1 MANRTF
7 NNVKMN
13 VTLKTQSTRANL
25 LSTSEDIAVQ
35 MGKIQKWY
43 TDFAWSA
50 FTAPTVSVTGTG
62 NAVTTASFNTSTGL
76 LTLTK
81 GKTFVTSAESRTILS
96 DLLTDTEFIDAAR
109 KDTHIDVAANAL
121 SGAPKAVGIYAIGMR
136 SMEGLSVD
144 DVTDFRIIGDR
155 DHLLYH
161 VGYLYKDGYIRY
173 TDFASL
179 LTPADVTGTSGITVT
194 LVNSNSVSQK
204 VRPIATYPCG
214 VQIGHSNS
222 ITAGTASGSATKTLT
237 FGDTFTIPTVTYDAN
252 GHITA
257 TGVTTMTMPDNPNT
271 DARVYQSKSTYTSFR
286 PLLMGSN
293 NSTTP
298 ANLETAVTGQT
309 YVNAALYCQP
319 STGSIYTAGNIYL
332 TSSPAAINFV
342 DSSNTTYGAIS
353 ENSSGN
359 LWIGSREQ
367 NTHHHTGRTYISAG
381 YDSTN
386 QVGYSTIRVAVP
398 NAANT
403 SASIFD
409 VWHSGN
415 TYQVIPNEQAGT
427 WEDVG
432 IPLTTDRAF
441 KLIRAGNGTNA
452 SYPPDWFGGSAYRY
466 GSGIAIGVSDT
477 AALIA
482 FRSNR
487 MNTIPHIT
495 CAGGGRGSDYSS
507 ALSSEPADWQWNYTN
522 YYTRSGTDP
531 DYEYTPV
538 PAGTS
543 APTFAANTYYLS
555 YSKPTWY
562 FSITGKNKSV
572 YDLDNLQATSLST
585 NAGSNINPVYF
596 TGGIPTAC
604 TMTASGA
611 YWPALTYVKSDGTL
625 DIGGYL
631 DFHRSSSD
639 TSNYY
644 YRIYT
649 DSTGVRFIGGSSLG
663 DNNVVT
669 MTAPKMNQIRF
680 ITSDSTTG
688 STVTGIR
695 VHALDSNGSTG
706 LIQFQGNTV
715 IASGSFATNAYGR
728 KDSTGTDAVGYD
740 DMAVTNN
747 EKLYLGSDTD
757 VQIVTN
763 GQNIGTYNNTSHKVW
778 NFGNDG
784 RLSVPGPIFSIPAA
798 ETAGV
803 SPFIIQ
809 NTKSVSTSSY
819 VTLARWYRGGA
830 SMGAYGGLIGFHNTG
845 GDTTD
850 KGAIILVPYETDTYP
865 WNKTTGLYIGKNM
878 LMLGGVDVP
887 RVTETW
893 TEAMIGTLPAGSAN
907 PIDSS
912 NLIMESIG
920 TPGLYNRKPALM
932 LYKYLNERDF
942 ATYYNADSTYSSTS
956 WCKLAELPI
965 NGASTH
971 RGNVFIVSENFGSST
986 TNYRAWGILAFA
998 GSTTSTGTYSA
1009 ATLQWLVASSGI
1021 KKDCFALTYNTTVPT
1036 FDTSKYYW
1044 TANSGGTQVTSQP
1057 ADWET
1062 NCTSYYVST
1071 TSSGTRSRVT
1081 WVTTFQI
1088 WAKAYVR
1095 YNGWILKSLY
1105 GAGASISAPNYDWI
1119 YYRSTGSS
1127 AVANYEGTL
1136 IMYSKVAG
1144 ILNAPTQE
1152 DAVANDANPQPL
1164 IYESATN
1171 TAPPIEI
1178 EVSGLFTTWR
1188 LVLIVCKQFLYTSS
1202 SGASLS
1208 ALIPL
1213 ERVKKLG
1220 TSPGTNVFKIPL
1232 PYTASNNTKGL
1243 NSLTITYVNDNKFTV
1258 DVDLESGKSSIGAG
1272 EYKLYGIY

>member
-1 MANRTF
+1 MDRTF
-7 NNVKMN
+7 SNVKLN
-13 VTLKTQSTRANL
+13 LTLKTQTTRANL
-25 LSTSEDIAVQ
+25 SSSSEDIAVQ

-43 TDFAWSA
+43 NDFAWSA
-50 FTAPTVSVTGTG
+50 FTAPTVTITGSG

-81 GKTFVTSAESRTILS
+81 DKTFVTSAESRMTLS
-96 DLLTDTEFIDAAR
+96 DLLNDALFIDASR

-121 SGAPKAVGIYAIGMR
+121 SGAPKAVGIYAVGMN
-136 SMEGLSVD
+136 SMEELSIN

-161 VGYLYKDGYIRY
+161 IGYLYKADGYVRY

-179 LTPADVTGTSGITVT
+179 LTPADVTGTSGISVT
-194 LVNSNSVSQK
+194 TINSNSVSQK
-204 VRPIATYPCG
+204 VRPIATYPCA

-237 FGDTFTIPTVTYDAN
+237 FGDTFNIPTVTYDAN

-293 NSTTP
+293 NSSTP
-298 ANLETAVTGQT
+298 ANLETAVTGQV

-319 STGSIYTAGNIYL
+319 SSGSIYTAGNIYL

-342 DSSNTTYGAIS
+342 DSSDTTYGAVS
-353 ENSSGN
+353 KSSSGN
-359 LWIGSREQ
+359 LWIGASQ
-367 NTHHHTGRTYISAG
+367 QTAHHHTGRTYISAG

-386 QVGYSTIRVAVP
+386 HVGYDTIHVAVP
-398 NAANT
+398 NAANDN
-403 SASIFD
+403 ASVYD
-409 VWHSGN
+409 VWHTGN
-415 TYQVIPNEQAGT
+415 TYQVIPTNWDNSWT
-427 WEDVG
+427 DIG
-432 IPLTTDRAF
+432 IPLTTVRAF
-441 KLIRAGNGTNA
+441 RVIRGGTGT
-452 SYPPDWFGGSAYRY
+452 SMGSPPDWFGGANYKY
-466 GSGIAIGVSDT
+466 GAGIAIGSSDT
-477 AALIA
+477 GALIS
-482 FRSNR
+482 FRSTK
-487 MNTIPHIT
+487 MNTIPGVT
-495 CAGGGRGSDYSS
+495 FAAGGRTGGYWLT
-507 ALSSEPADWQWNYTN
+507 ANEPADWQWNYTN

-538 PAGTS
+538 PEGAS
-543 APTFAANTYYLS
+543 APTWAADTYYLS
-555 YSKPTWY
+555 YLKPTWY
-562 FSITGKNKSV
+562 FSLTGKNSSN
-572 YDLDNLQATSLST
+572 YDLDNLRATSLST
-585 NAGSNINPVYF
+585 NAGSNIKPVYF

-644 YRIYT
+644 YRIYA

-669 MTAPKMNQIRF
+669 MTAPKMNQIKF

-803 SPFIIQ
+803 SPLMIQ

-819 VTLARWYRGGA
+819 VSLVRWYRGGA
-830 SMGAYGGLIGFHNTG
+830 AMGAYGGLIGFHNTG

-850 KGAIILVPYETDTYP
+850 KGAIILVPYETDVYP
-865 WNKTTGLYIGKNM
+865 WNKNTGLYIGKNM
-878 LMLGGVDVP
+878 LMLDGVDVP

-893 TEAMIGTLPAGSAN
+893 TEAMIATLPAASGV
-907 PIDSS
+907 PTDES
-912 NLIMESIG
+912 NLILESISVS
-920 TPGLYNRKPALM
+920 GLYNRKPALA
-932 LYKYLNERDF
+932 LYKYMNERDF
-942 ATYYNADSTYSSTS
+942 ATYYNSDSSYSTTS
-956 WCKLAELPI
+956 WCKVAELPL
-965 NGASTH
+965 NSTSTH
-971 RGNVFIVSENFGSST
+971 RGNIFIVSQNYGAASN
-986 TNYRAWGILAFA
+986 NYRAWGILAFA
-998 GSTTSTGTYSA
+998 GSTTSTGVFST

-1021 KKDCFALTYNTTVPT
+1021 RTDCFALTYSTMVPEWS
-1036 FDTSKYYW
+1036 DSKYYW
-1044 TANSGGTQVTSQP
+1044 TASSGGTRVTTQP
-1057 ADWET
+1057 SNWDT
-1062 NCTSYYVST
+1062 NFSSYYVST
-1071 TSSGTRSRVT
+1071 TESGTRSRVT
-1081 WVTTFQI
+1081 GGTRFQI
-1088 WAKAYVR
+1088 WAKSYVR
-1095 YNGWILKSLY
+1095 YNGWILRSLV
-1105 GAGASISAPNYDWI
+1105 GGGSSISAPNYDWI
-1119 YYRSTGSS
+1119 YYRNTGS
-1127 AVANYEGTL
+1127 AAAATYEGTL
-1136 IMYSKVAG
+1136 IMYSKAAG

-1152 DAVANDANPQPL
+1152 DAITSSSNPQPL
-1164 IYESATN
+1164 IYSSATN

-1178 EVSGLFTTWR
+1178 EVSGLFNTWR

-1202 SGASLS
+1202 SGASFS

-1220 TSPGTNVFKIPL
+1220 TTPGTDVYKIPL

-1243 NSLTITYVNDNKFTV
+1243 NSITVTYVNDNKFSIAA
-1258 DVDLESGKSSIGAG
+1258 DLESGKSSIGAG
-1272 EYKLYGIY
+1272 EYKMYGIY